1 MINQHRSIQ
10 TTTIVTLVFLVQ
22 TLSSHSIA
30 NATDRPN
37 VVWITSEDHGPEMGC
52 YGDSVARTPNVDALA
67 AKGMIYKKAWSC
79 APVCAPARTALITG
93 MYPSS
98 TGGLHM
104 RSMVAL
110 PNEAKMFPELLREA
124 GYYCSNNNKEDY
136 NVEKS
141 GKVWDE
147 SSKKA
152 HWRNRKP
159 DQPFFSVFNSTKSH
173 ESQIR
178 TRPHKAITDPATV
191 RVPAYHPD
199 LPEVRQDWAQYY
211 DKVSEADADAGD
223 VMKQLE
229 QDGLAEDTI
238 VFYFGD
244 HGSGMPRSKRWPCN
258 SGLHVP
264 LVVYF
269 PTKWKYLAPAE
280 YKPGGRSE
288 RLVSFVDLGPTVLS
302 IAGITPPSIMQG
314 KPIAGKYETPSDR
327 MLFGQRGRMDE
338 RTDLVRSVTDGRYVY
353 IRNYMPHLSQ
363 AQHIDYQFQTPT
375 TRLWYEAFQARK
387 TNAAQSRFWKTPK
400 PMEELYDLSN
410 DRDEVID
417 IARDAEY
424 SDVLF
429 RLRLLN
435 REQIFKVR
443 DIGFL
448 PEGEMHERARG
459 SSPWEVAQVESKYP
473 LERILAA
480 AELASDY
487 PQIDFEELTEMLHDS
502 DSAVRYWAA
511 IGFMIHIQQD
521 SLTARSLLTESLN
534 DSSPYVQIVAAK
546 TLIESGTPDQS
557 DTALKTLKSIID
569 SYSEDL
575 FVIMSALEAIE
586 SLGDKAKSLHPLVQ
600 NKNFVFDKAHKRY
613 SDYVP
618 RLLKNIE
625 DAPK

>member
-1 MINQHRSIQ
+1 
-10 TTTIVTLVFLVQ
+10 
-22 TLSSHSIA
+22 
-30 NATDRPN
+30 
-37 VVWITSEDHGPEMGC
+37 MGC